1 MFLVLLLL
9 LLLRGYSR
17 SHGCL
22 LSSIQ
27 YMLPLSSSLT
37 KPAAIMYR
45 YVSKSLSLKHFVFFF
60 LFFFFFSFTQFVR
73 SFVRSLV
80 VGSKAKQHSTRST
93 RLLF

>member
-9 LLLRGYSR
+9 LLLLRGYPR

-22 LSSIQ
+22 LSSIE
-27 YMLPLSSSLT
+27 YMLPSSLT

-45 YVSKSLSLKHFVFFF
+45 YLSKSLSLKHFVFAL
-60 LFFFFFSFTQFVR
+60 LFFHSVR

-80 VGSKAKQHSTRST
+80 VVIGSKAKQINT
-93 RLLF
+93 RLARLSF